1 MENYSRPNSGTVS
14 FIQIKLGK
22 GINHSSG
29 IT

>member
-14 FIQIKLGK
+14 RIQLKLST
-22 GINHSSG
+22 GIEQPSG